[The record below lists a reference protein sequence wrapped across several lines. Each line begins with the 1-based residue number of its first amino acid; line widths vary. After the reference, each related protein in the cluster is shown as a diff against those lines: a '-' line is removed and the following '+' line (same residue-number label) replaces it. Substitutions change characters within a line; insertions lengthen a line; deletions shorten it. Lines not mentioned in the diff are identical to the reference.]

1 MMFLVEPELDL
12 AGATTHRSLQEMIP
26 EVPISV
32 RIALFQVLVVIVGV
46 FMTRV
51 AFMMSGYPE
60 SNLDWNGLALL
71 VRNYGFTLLLI
82 PVAWTIAVT
91 YLENYCGGWWSRRWT
106 LTTGILILAV
116 LATLLLWSYSNPYNF
131 RKMPMRTLSQ

>member
-1 MMFLVEPELDL
+1 
-12 AGATTHRSLQEMIP
+12 MIP

-82 PVAWTIAVT
+82 PVRGRSQRPILRTTVAV
-91 YLENYCGGWWSRRWT
+91 GG
-106 LTTGILILAV
+106 LVVGH
-116 LATLLLWSYSNPYNF
+116 
-131 RKMPMRTLSQ
+131 